1 MILILEIL
9 GTEFSTPNKS
19 GCKILFDEIENI
31 DLIRK
36 ASRYIYSYQQDLNF
50 KTLQNIFFCNLNV
63 DQDLM
68 NYIEVMSEDFDYISN
83 IVIHTVKHINE
94 EIMF

>member
-1 MILILEIL
+1 MLILEIL
-9 GTEFSTPNKS
+9 GIKFSTPDKLE
-19 GCKILFDEIENI
+19 CKVLFDEIENI

-36 ASRYIYSYQQDLNF
+36 ASRCIYSYQQDLNF

-68 NYIEVMSEDFDYISN
+68 NYIEVMSEDFDYISSV
-83 IVIHTVKHINE
+83 VIHTVKHINE

>member
-1 MILILEIL
+1 MLILEIL

>member
-1 MILILEIL
+1 MLILEIL

-19 GCKILFDEIENI
+19 RCKILFDEIENI

-36 ASRYIYSYQQDLNF
+36 ASRCIYSYQQDLNF
-50 KTLQNIFFCNLNV
+50 KTLQNIFFCNLNA

>member
-1 MILILEIL
+1 MLILEIL
-9 GTEFSTPNKS
+9 GIEFSTPNKS

-36 ASRYIYSYQQDLNF
+36 ASRYIYNYQQDLNF
-50 KTLQNIFFCNLNV
+50 KTLQNVFSYDLNV

-68 NYIEVMSEDFDYISN
+68 NYIEVMSEDFDHISS
-83 IVIHTVKHINE
+83 IVIHTIKHINE
-94 EIMF
+94 EIIF

>member
-9 GTEFSTPNKS
+9 RTEFSTPNKS

-36 ASRYIYSYQQDLNF
+36 ASRCIYSYQQDLNF

>member
-1 MILILEIL
+1 MLILEIL
-9 GTEFSTPNKS
+9 GIEFSTPNKS

-36 ASRYIYSYQQDLNF
+36 ASRYIYNYQQDLNF
-50 KTLQNIFFCNLNV
+50 KTLQNVFSYDLNV

-68 NYIEVMSEDFDYISN
+68 NYIEVMSEDFDHISS
-83 IVIHTVKHINE
+83 IVIHTIKHINE

>member
-1 MILILEIL
+1 MLILEIL

-36 ASRYIYSYQQDLNF
+36 ASRCIYSYQQDLNF

-68 NYIEVMSEDFDYISN
+68 NYIEVVSEDFDYISN
-83 IVIHTVKHINE
+83 IVIHIVKHINE

>member
-1 MILILEIL
+1 MLILEIL

-36 ASRYIYSYQQDLNF
+36 ASRCIYSYQQDSNF
-50 KTLQNIFFCNLNV
+50 KTLQNIFFCNLSV

>member
-9 GTEFSTPNKS
+9 GIKFSTPNKS
-19 GCKILFDEIENI
+19 ECKILFDEIENI

-36 ASRYIYSYQQDLNF
+36 ASRCIYSYQQDLNF

>member
-1 MILILEIL
+1 MLILEIL

-19 GCKILFDEIENI
+19 GCKILFDEIKNI

-36 ASRYIYSYQQDLNF
+36 ASRCIYSYQQDLNF
-50 KTLQNIFFCNLNV
+50 KTLQNIFFCNLSV

>member
-1 MILILEIL
+1 MMLILEIL

-36 ASRYIYSYQQDLNF
+36 ASRYIYNYQQDLNF
-50 KTLQNIFFCNLNV
+50 KTLQNVFSYDLNV

-68 NYIEVMSEDFDYISN
+68 NYIEVMSEDFDHISS
-83 IVIHTVKHINE
+83 IVIHTIKHINE

>member
-1 MILILEIL
+1 MLILEIL

-19 GCKILFDEIENI
+19 GCKILFDEIGNI

-36 ASRYIYSYQQDLNF
+36 ASRCIYSYQQDLNF

-68 NYIEVMSEDFDYISN
+68 NYIEVMSEDFDYIFN

>member
-1 MILILEIL
+1 MLILEIL

-50 KTLQNIFFCNLNV
+50 KTLQNVFSYDLNV

-68 NYIEVMSEDFDYISN
+68 NYIEVMSEDFDHISS
-83 IVIHTVKHINE
+83 IVIHTIKHINE

>member
-9 GTEFSTPNKS
+9 GIKFSTPNKLE
-19 GCKILFDEIENI
+19 CKILFDEIENV

-36 ASRYIYSYQQDLNF
+36 ASRCIYNYQQDLNF
-50 KTLQNIFFCNLNV
+50 KTLQNIFFCNFNL
-63 DQDLM
+63 DQELL
-68 NYIEVMSEDFDYISN
+68 NYIEAMSEDLDFISS
-83 IVIHTVKHINE
+83 IVIHTVKHIDE

>member
-9 GTEFSTPNKS
+9 GLKFSTSDKS
-19 GCKILFDEIENI
+19 ECKILFDEIENI

-36 ASRYIYSYQQDLNF
+36 ASRCIYSYQQDLNF
-50 KTLQNIFFCNLNV
+50 KTLQNIFFCNFNV

>member
-9 GTEFSTPNKS
+9 GIKFSTPDKS
-19 GCKILFDEIENI
+19 ECKILFDEIENI

-36 ASRYIYSYQQDLNF
+36 ASRCIYSYQQDLNF

>member
-1 MILILEIL
+1 MLILEIL
-9 GTEFSTPNKS
+9 GIEFSTPNKS

-36 ASRYIYSYQQDLNF
+36 ASRYIYNYQQDLNF
-50 KTLQNIFFCNLNV
+50 KTLQNVFSYNLNV

-68 NYIEVMSEDFDYISN
+68 NYIEVMSEDFDHISS
-83 IVIHTVKHINE
+83 IVIHTIKHINE

>member
-1 MILILEIL
+1 MLILEIL
-9 GTEFSTPNKS
+9 GIEFSTPNKS

-36 ASRYIYSYQQDLNF
+36 ASRYIYNYQQDLNF
-50 KTLQNIFFCNLNV
+50 KTLQNVFSYDLNV

-68 NYIEVMSEDFDYISN
+68 NYIEVMSEDFDHIFS
-83 IVIHTVKHINE
+83 IVIHTIKHINE